1 MKSFIEK
8 VFKAKK
14 EKQESVTDIA
24 TEAAIESI
32 EPKEKKHDINSCGCY
47 KCELARDQGAK

>member
-1 MKSFIEK
+1 MKSFIER
-8 VFKAKK
+8 VFMAKK
-14 EKQESVTDIA
+14 EKESIKDQA
-24 TEAAIESI
+24 TEAAIEAI

>member
-1 MKSFIEK
+1 MT
-8 VFKAKK
+8 KK
-14 EKQESVTDIA
+14 EEKDLVQDIA
-24 TEAAIESI
+24 TEAVIEAI